1 MSTSAPARFLD
12 LHILQSV
19 PYSNLNRD
27 DTNSVKKLRYGG
39 VTRTRVSSQCWKRSI
54 RLRLEAA
61 QGDAA
66 MRTRRLAD
74 ELRRFLTEER
84 GWAEDLATR
93 AGIYTVV
100 ASSIGAEPPKKK
112 SKDKDAEET
121 NLKQPD
127 VPWGTKAM
135 VYIPAS
141 AVAELAEIAEKHQDA
156 LAAAADLKPGVDEK
170 VAVKTATA
178 VLPRED
184 IDRVLRSRN
193 GVINL
198 TGRMLAELDG
208 AAVDGAVQ
216 VAHAMTTHAT
226 GVEIDYFSAVDDI
239 TEAWGGTGS
248 AHMGRGE
255 YSAGTFYRYLTVD
268 LNELIKNCGDL
279 AAARNLTAAF
289 VEAAITAMPHA
300 KKNSTAPNTIPDL
313 VAVAV
318 RADRPVSYASAF
330 EAAVPADA
338 ASGFAAPSITAL
350 TTYASAVDKL
360 MGPSRSP
367 QLRAYAS
374 ITDAEGQ
381 GLGERLDSID
391 DLAEQ
396 AVAAAFAGRD
406 NA

>member
-1 MSTSAPARFLD
+1 MSTSTFARFLD

-39 VTRTRVSSQCWKRSI
+39 VVRTRVSSQCWKRAI
-54 RLRLEAA
+54 RLQLEAA
-61 QGDAA
+61 QEDAA

-74 ELRRFLTEER
+74 ELRRFLREER

-112 SKDKDAEET
+112 AKDAEET
-121 NLKQPD
+121 ETDQPE

-135 VYIPAS
+135 IYIPAS

-156 LAAAADLKPGVDEK
+156 LTAAADMKPGIPEK
-170 VAVKTATA
+170 EAVKAATA

-198 TGRMLAELDG
+198 TGRMLAELPG

-226 GVEIDYFSAVDDI
+226 GVEIDYFAAVDDI
-239 TEAWGGTGS
+239 TEAWQDTSGS

-268 LNELIKNCGDL
+268 LNELIRNCGDL

-300 KKNSTAPNTIPDL
+300 KKNSTAPNSVPDL
-313 VAVAV
+313 VAVSV
-318 RADRPVSYASAF
+318 RSDRPVSYASAF
-330 EAAVPADA
+330 ERAVPADA
-338 ASGFAAPSITAL
+338 ASGFAAPSVDAL
-350 TTYASAVDKL
+350 SQYATAVDKL
-360 MGPSRSP
+360 MGSARSP
-367 QLRAYAS
+367 KLRAYAS
-374 ITDAEGQ
+374 ITDAGDA
-381 GLGERLDSID
+381 GLGERVASID
-391 DLAEQ
+391 DLAEK
-396 AVAAAFAGRD
+396 AIATAFAGRD